1 MLHLLAPY
9 YHNAIRQRLAAG
21 TAQTRPHL
29 TPRERECLLW
39 TAKGKT
45 AWEVG
50 QILAISD
57 GTVVFHLKNAT
68 RKFNVFTKY
77 HAVVKAIMLGLISP

>member
-1 MLHLLAPY
+1 MNRPPSSCPS
-9 YHNAIRQRLAAG
+9 G
-21 TAQTRPHL
+21 SPHL

-39 TAKGKT
+39 TAHGKT
-45 AWEVG
+45 AWEIG
-50 QILAISD
+50 QILGISD